1 MASTTIKTTA
11 LDFDN
16 IKESLKTHLQSKSEF
31 ADYDFEAAGLSN
43 LLDVL
48 AYNTHYNGLIANFAL
63 NESYLT
69 TAQLRSSMVSLAE
82 TMGYIP
88 SSTTSSQGVVNLSI
102 NLAGVSGRPSSLQ
115 IDSGSIFTSSVDG
128 TSYTFQ
134 NLQTLTAT
142 DNGSGLYE
150 FANLSGD
157 EDIILTEGVEKSK
170 QFVVGTNNENVVYV
184 IPDTAM
190 DTSTVS
196 IKVYQSLT
204 STVFDEYSDVL
215 DATSITS
222 QSKVYFLKESP
233 NGQYELSFG
242 DGTTFGAALSPGNVI
257 KVTYL
262 RSNGTASNGA
272 TAFTPSFQIAVGSTS
287 YDLTCTTVTA
297 SAGGSPKEGIES
309 IRKNAPYQFSA
320 QNRMV
325 TSGDYSTIILREFP
339 SYITDIRSYGGE
351 DAPEPKYG
359 TVYLSILF
367 DATLP
372 DATVASVKT
381 QINALVKR
389 LAIASFD
396 VEFIDPVTTY
406 IGVQSYFQYNP
417 SETPLSQSK
426 IEESVNDIIT
436 AYFDDNLGLF
446 DTSFR
451 RSNMLTLVD
460 DSSTAILS
468 SRADIVMVQRIEPT
482 LNALNEFSLSFPA
495 AIAGADDTEYSITS
509 SYFVIDG
516 KTCIIRNALEKE
528 KLEVYNVTDGEILID
543 NVGYYT
549 PSSGAVVISGLEP
562 DSITG
567 GVDYIKIKATPSNQS
582 AITPTLNNVLKIDA
596 NETFSTGVQTSAV
609 N

>member
-1 MASTTIKTTA
+1 MASTTIRTTA
-11 LDFDN
+11 LDYDS
-16 IKESLKTHLQSKSEF
+16 IKESLKEHLQSKSEF
-31 ADYDFEAAGLSN
+31 ADYDFEASGLSN

-88 SSTTSSQGVVNLSI
+88 SSTTSAQGVVNLSI
-102 NLAGVSGRPSSLQ
+102 NLAGVAGRPSSLQ
-115 IDSGSIFTSSVDG
+115 INSGSLFTSSIDG

-157 EDIILTEGVEKSK
+157 EDVILTEGVEKTK
-170 QFVVGTNNENVVYV
+170 QFVVGSNNENVVYV
-184 IPDTAM
+184 IPDSAM

-196 IKVYQSLT
+196 IKVYQSLS
-204 STVFDEYSDVL
+204 STVYDEYSDVL
-215 DATSITS
+215 DATAITS
-222 QSKVYFLKESP
+222 ESKVYFLKEAP

-257 KVTYL
+257 RVTYL
-262 RSNGTASNGA
+262 RSNGTAANGA
-272 TAFTPSFQIAVGSTS
+272 ATFTPSFQITVGATN

-297 SAGGSPKEGIES
+297 SAGGAAKEGIES
-309 IRKNAPYQFSA
+309 IRKNAPYQFAA

-325 TSGDYSTIILREFP
+325 TAGDYSTIILREFP

-367 DATLP
+367 DGTLP
-372 DATVASVKT
+372 AATVASIKT
-381 QINALVKR
+381 QINALVGR
-389 LAIASFD
+389 LAIASFN

-406 IGVQSYFQYNP
+406 IGVQSFFQYNP

-426 IEESVNDIIT
+426 IEESVNSIVT
-436 AYFDDNLGLF
+436 GYFEDNLGLF

-468 SRADIVMVQRIEPT
+468 SRANIKMIQRIEPT
-482 LNALNEFSLSFPA
+482 LNAANEFSLTFPA
-495 AIAGADDTEYSITS
+495 AIVGADDTEYSITS

-516 KTCIIRNALEKE
+516 KTCIIRNALERE
-528 KLEVYNVTDGEILID
+528 KLEVYNVTDSEVLVD
-543 NVGYYT
+543 NVGYFV
-549 PSSGAVVISGLEP
+549 PSTGAVVISGLEP
-562 DSITG
+562 DSIVG
-567 GVDYIKIKATPSNQS
+567 GVDYIKIKATPANQS
-582 AITPTLNNVLKIDA
+582 AITPTLNNVLNIDA
-596 NETFSTGVQTSAV
+596 DESFSTGVQTSAV